1 MIHLLHA
8 ALAATVCLAPSPTVT
23 PNASTSS
30 ASVVT
35 DTAYQRLFDGGIT
48 MDDFL
53 AAAKA
58 RREQWLRNY
67 EQSAVPDAVLATARS
82 APGPWRLLVVAVDGC
97 SDSVNTVPYI
107 ARLAQRLVGVELRIV
122 NSDVGRAVMNAH
134 RTPDGRGATPTVIL
148 LDANYEERG
157 CWIERPSELRSWML
171 DNRAKVKESEL
182 FDHKMAWYEA
192 DKGGTTIAEIAAM
205 IESAGR
211 GEKRC

>member
-1 MIHLLHA
+1 MIGLLHA
-8 ALAATVCLAPSPTVT
+8 AIAATACLAPSPTVT
-23 PNASTSS
+23 PNDATSS

-35 DTAYQRLFDGGIT
+35 DSAYQRLFDGGMT
-48 MDDFL
+48 MDAFL

-67 EQSAVPDAVLATARS
+67 ELAEVPDAVLATARS

-97 SDSVNTVPYI
+97 SDSVNTVPFI

-171 DNRAKVKESEL
+171 DNTGKVKDSEL
-182 FDHKMAWYEA
+182 FEHKMKWYDE
-192 DKGGTTIAEIAAM
+192 DKGGRTMAEIAAM
-205 IESAGR
+205 IEAAGR